1 MFQVFCPQVGGGVIA
16 SGWGRSAPVPVVVG
30 LLVPSQV
37 QRLVQGVVVV
47 FGVVVGQRVAADD
60 QLEPVACLGDQ
71 RYRQAAVKVPG
82 PDVVHLHTAQ
92 GEKETGQD

>member
-1 MFQVFCPQVGGGVIA
+1 M
-16 SGWGRSAPVPVVVG
+16 GRSAPDPVVVG

-37 QRLVQGVVVV
+37 QRVVQRVVQAVVVV
-47 FGVVVGQRVAADD
+47 LGVVVGQRVAADD
-60 QLEPVACLGDQ
+60 QLQPVAGLGDQ